1 MSNEN
6 YQYDEDGNKIVNKK
20 LQNRFKN
27 ITVGVE
33 NKGSK
38 IILPDDPHKMRVNE
52 AITTLKS
59 IQKAEETEVS
69 IHEEINAYPLDGA
82 FAFMQV
88 LQQAYGWATAVP
100 TPGFFGPTP
109 PVMVNLEVGFGE
121 HKQVIWGDFEIPNIT
136 GKLKTGA
143 TTTDDGRYIFCLRG
157 TVLKKDQ
164 DQVKLIADAVRK
176 YVLEGSV
183 YKGKA
188 IRLRTDSDGSFNPEK
203 APAFM
208 DLSNVNVDEL
218 VYSDSI
224 MEQVETNLFT
234 PIKHTEVCRKHQVP
248 LKRTILL
255 EGPYG
260 TGKTMAANVTAKH
273 AEANGWTFIYL
284 DRVQSLDEA
293 VIFAR
298 QYAPAVVFSEDIDR
312 VMTGGR
318 SIKVDDILNNVD
330 GVDSKNA
337 EVICVLTTNHVEK
350 IEKAMLRP
358 GRFDAI
364 INILPPDAEAAKKL
378 MIQYGRGLLNEANLE
393 EAGEELAG
401 QIPAVIREA
410 VERAKLYAIK
420 RTEIADEEVTL
431 TGADVAAAARAMKHH
446 LDLLKE
452 NVEIPKTPAQ
462 VIGEAM
468 EETMVNVVKG
478 NFKKSEGKIEDM
490 HKAIMN

>member
-1 MSNEN
+1 MSED
-6 YQYDEDGNKIVNKK
+6 YQYDEDGNKIVNKG
-20 LQNRFKN
+20 LANRFRN
-27 ITVGVE
+27 VQVGVE
-33 NKGSK
+33 NKGTK

-52 AITTLKS
+52 AIDTLQK
-59 IQKAEETEVS
+59 IQKAEETKVA

-88 LQQAYGWATAVP
+88 LQQVYGWATAIP
-100 TPGFFGPTP
+100 TPGFFGPRP
-109 PVMVNLEVGFGE
+109 PVMVNLEIGFGK
-121 HKQVIWGDFEIPNIT
+121 HTQVIWGDFEIPNVT
-136 GKLKTGA
+136 GKLTTGA

-157 TVLKKDQ
+157 EVLKKDQ
-164 DQVKLIADAVRK
+164 EQVKLIADAVRS
-176 YVLEGSV
+176 YVKEGSV

-188 IRLRTDSDGSFNPEK
+188 IRLRTNQDGSFNPEK

-208 DLSNVNVDEL
+208 DLSQVKIDEL
-218 VYSDSI
+218 VYSADI

-234 PIKHTEVCRKHQVP
+234 PIRQTALCRKHGIP
-248 LKRTILL
+248 LKRQILL

-260 TGKTMAANVTAKH
+260 TGKTMAANVTAKY
-273 AEANGWTFIYL
+273 AEENGWTFIYL

-358 GRFDAI
+358 GRFDAV
-364 INILPPDAEAAKKL
+364 INVLPPDAKAAEKL
-378 MIQYGRGLLNEANLE
+378 MVQYGRGLLNGADLTD
-393 EAGEELAG
+393 AGKELAG

-410 VERAKLYAIK
+410 VERAKLYAIR
-420 RTEIADEEVTL
+420 RTSPGQDVTL
-431 TGADVAAAARAMKHH
+431 SGSDVAAAARAMKYHM
-446 LDLLKE
+446 DLLKE
-452 NVEIPKTPAQ
+452 NVESPKTAAQ
-462 VIGEAM
+462 IIGEAL
-468 EETMVNVVKG
+468 EETVANVVKG
-478 NFKKSEGKIEDM
+478 NFQKTAQQVGELHQRIM
-490 HKAIMN
+490 H